1 MCCKHNVYAIQ
12 IVPAHSKFKF
22 CFLKP
27 SGFFLNIFDPQLVES
42 THAEPVN
49 TEGQMYLYI
58 RWGKMFK
65 LETTFR
71 KQSQKTRSQTA
82 FSL

>member
-58 RWGKMFK
+58 PWGKMFK
-65 LETTFR
+65 LETPFG